1 MTKPKHRRA
10 HWSDAVK
17 SPKAIAQTGK
27 RNPQLL
33 AFTGAVGA
41 AGAAEAGKDK
51 LPEKYQD
58 EADTVAHA
66 VYGGAAG
73 QAAYQLSGYG
83 AKHANKKINDPKIY
97 KNPKTRRGGYT
108 KPEYKKAI
116 EGNKSKYGI
125 KDPRKKSD
133 WKGFQRNYPKDVPGG
148 RVVRVLSRTHAGKSG
163 MLVGG
168 AATAAGAALA
178 VKAGKKKDE
187 KVSKHAADPFGI
199 YEISKIK
206 ATTKLMAGAKR
217 GFFDAAGVTHPK
229 LREKAYAGNDPVK
242 SKLYRMARTKTRK
255 EMEPRLIALREHP
268 AVKRAAF
275 RIVREEAGK
284 KVQAAKPYAAG
295 AVLGGGA
302 AGGVAYANQDE
313 AERAARKTT
322 KKVQSTLT
330 KRDNLTQEQID
341 RRKKVQAVTSR
352 TTGALGL
359 GALGAQ
365 GVGLAVSRGKLKKLP
380 TLKGGKPGLREVKD
394 PAADSKKIKDA
405 TVPMLAT
412 SAGIGSIGAFNFA
425 SYTKAEAK
433 QRKH

>member
-1 MTKPKHRRA
+1 MAKPKHRRP
-10 HWSDAVK
+10 HWSDEFK
-17 SPKAIAQTGK
+17 SPKAIARTAK
-27 RNPQLL
+27 KNPQLM

-41 AGAAEAGKDK
+41 AGAAEAGKDR
-51 LPEKYQD
+51 LPKKYQD
-58 EADTVAHA
+58 EADTVSDA
-66 VYGGAAG
+66 VYGAAAG
-73 QAAYQLSGYG
+73 QAAYQAAGYG

-108 KPEYKKAI
+108 KTEYKKKI
-116 EGNKSKYGI
+116 EGNKKAHGI
-125 KDPRKKSD
+125 SDPAKRSD

-148 RVVRVLSRTHAGKSG
+148 KIVRVLSHTHGGKTG
-163 MLVGG
+163 MAVGA

-178 VKAGKKKDE
+178 VKAGKKDD
-187 KVSKHAADPFGI
+187 KVSKHASDPF
-199 YEISKIK
+199 EISKIR
-206 ATTKLMAGAKR
+206 ATTKLIAGAKR

-255 EMEPRLIALREHP
+255 EMEPRLIELRNHP

-295 AVLGGGA
+295 AVLGGGT
-302 AGGVAYANQDE
+302 AGGVAYANKDE
-313 AERAARKTT
+313 AEQAAKTT
-322 KKVQSTLT
+322 QRKVKGVIT

-341 RRKKVQAVTSR
+341 RRKKVQAATSR

-380 TLKGGKPGLREVKD
+380 TLKGGKPGLRDVKD
-394 PAADSKKIKDA
+394 AAAESKKIKDA
-405 TVPMLAT
+405 TVPLLAT
-412 SAGIGSIGAFNFA
+412 SAGIGSVGAFNFA

-433 QRKH
+433 QHKR